1 MEADAH
7 TLAVDQMQLGDHAF
21 AHHADDDI
29 RWELPTVFAGHGLAL
44 GHKVIILPDPAVER
58 DDACQ
63 RVAGYGGAAEQALV
77 TGQLSFT
84 SMRELLHPDRRFTV
98 PRQLGRMR
106 EEIERARRE
115 GYGGLRVFVD
125 MAWVPDLGTDV
136 EGVMRRETGAGTLF
150 ADRGYAE
157 VCSYDTR
164 YFMPEVIA
172 AMRAGH
178 PVALLERPGDLRAY
192 GTAEGWHLIGDA
204 DIATRRA
211 FRAMLRSALDAASG
225 GRALLDLS
233 RLSFLSAGCAS
244 DLLRLVGDTGCE
256 RVVVR
261 CATVQARTLRRLGAD
276 RVPGLVL
283 DETAGER

>member
-21 AHHADDDI
+21 AHHADNDT

-44 GHKVIILPDPAVER
+44 GHKVVILADPAVEH

-84 SMRELLHPDRRFTV
+84 SMRELIHPDRRFSMA
-98 PRQLGRMR
+98 RQLDRLR
-106 EEIERARRE
+106 EEIERARRQ

-125 MAWVPDLGTDV
+125 MAWVQDLDADV
-136 EGVMRRETGAGTLF
+136 EGVMRRETGAGALF
-150 ADRGYAE
+150 ARRDYAE

-164 YFMPEVIA
+164 LFTPEVIA

-178 PVALLERPGDLRAY
+178 PVVLLERPGDLQAY
-192 GTAEGWHLIGDA
+192 SSANGWHLIGDA
-204 DIATRRA
+204 DVATRRA

-225 GRALLDLS
+225 GCALVDLS
-233 RLSFLSAGCAS
+233 RLCFLSAGCAS
-244 DLLRLVGDTGCE
+244 DLLRLAGESGCE
-256 RVVVR
+256 RVVVH

-276 RVPGLVL
+276 RIPGLVL
-283 DETAGER
+283 DETADAR

>member
-1 MEADAH
+1 MQADAH
-7 TLAVDQMQLGDHAF
+7 TLAVDQMHLGDHAF
-21 AHHADDDI
+21 AHYGDDDI

-44 GHKVIILPDPAVER
+44 GHRVIILPDPAVER

-84 SMRELLHPDRRFTV
+84 SMRELIHPDRRFST
-98 PRQLGRMR
+98 PRQLDRLR
-106 EEIERARRE
+106 EEIERARRQ
-115 GYGGLRVFVD
+115 GYGGLRVFID
-125 MAWVPDLGTDV
+125 MAWVQDLGADV
-136 EGVMRRETGAGTLF
+136 EGVMRRETGVSALF
-150 ADRGYAE
+150 ARHDYAE

-164 YFMPEVIA
+164 FFTPEVIA

-178 PVALLERPGDLRAY
+178 PVALLERPGDLQAY
-192 GTAEGWHLIGDA
+192 GSAEGWYLIGDA

-225 GRALLDLS
+225 GSGLLDLS
-233 RLSFLSAGCAS
+233 RLCFLSAGCAS
-244 DLLRLVGDTGCE
+244 DLLRLAGESDCE

-276 RVPGLVL
+276 RIPGLVL
-283 DETAGER
+283 DQTAGAR